1 MKRKISFA
9 FVIMCFI
16 TLMSIGDIIG
26 IFPSIFRLFKNF
38 SLMNTV
44 KTLCNIIITL
54 TPVAIATLLY
64 FNRKQ
69 DIKPKAYIVLIV
81 CGCARLL
88 RVVLNLS
95 WLVSLFAT
103 PLNAIVPLL
112 VNLSSTVL
120 GFLFVVVAA
129 SAKSNKTNGAVI
141 GLGFAG
147 ISLGLFLLIASI
159 FPYLSEMGGP
169 SFLSSLNIILLALG
183 LWCLPKT
190 FYDYDNCFFFGGNA
204 VKLMCA
210 IAAVVVFIMIVAGSA
225 ISSDDSNR
233 GNCFNCG
240 GDGWDSENH
249 CSCVWCG
256 GDGYASWNP

>member
-16 TLMSIGDIIG
+16 TLTSLGNIIG
-26 IFPSIFRLFKNF
+26 IFPNILSLFKSF
-38 SLMNTV
+38 GLLRALRMICSII
-44 KTLCNIIITL
+44 NIL
-54 TPVAIATLLY
+54 TPAAIATLLY
-64 FNRKQ
+64 FNKKQ
-69 DIKPKAYIVLIV
+69 DIKPKAYVILII
-81 CGCARLL
+81 CGCAKLL
-88 RVVLNLS
+88 GVVLDLS
-95 WLVSLFAT
+95 SLVSLFAT
-103 PLNAIVPLL
+103 PLNAIVPLF

-120 GFLFVVVAA
+120 GILLVVVAA
-129 SAKSNKTNGAVI
+129 SIKSNKTNGAVK

-147 ISLGLFLLIASI
+147 IWLGVFLLIAGI
-159 FPYLSEMGGP
+159 LPYLSEMGGP

-204 VKLMCA
+204 AKLMCA
-210 IAAVVVFIMIVAGSA
+210 IAAAVVFVMIVAGST
-225 ISSDDSNR
+225 ISGDDSNR

-240 GDGWDSENH
+240 GDGWDSENN